1 VARPADAQTR
11 TLAVQAVGMMK
22 FGTLALAAIK

>member
-1 VARPADAQTR
+1 VAQRVGAQTR